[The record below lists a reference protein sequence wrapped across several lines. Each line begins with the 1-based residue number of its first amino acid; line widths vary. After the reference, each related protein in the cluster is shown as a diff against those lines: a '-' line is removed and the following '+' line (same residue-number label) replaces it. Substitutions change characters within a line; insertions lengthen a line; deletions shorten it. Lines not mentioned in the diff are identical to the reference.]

1 MAARVDPQRSAIAPV
16 PPDAE
21 GCAAGRQR
29 FLTADSPEP
38 GQVRPAILAS
48 WRRSREAGL
57 AADRLQVPF
66 LRDPDAETPLTRSAG
81 PVLSRLSERLSGLAV
96 SIILTDPAGTVLSR
110 RTLDREFERQL
121 DRVLLA
127 PGFSYA
133 ERFAGTNGIGTA
145 LETGAATQV
154 FGHEHYAEN
163 LERLACAAAPI
174 HDPVSGR
181 MAGVLDLTCWRKDT
195 DALLLTLAETTAEQI
210 QQAMLMAAGRAE
222 AAVLQAYRQ
231 ACRRTAGIVLAVTA
245 DAVTFND
252 RARAELAPGDQ
263 AAVVAHAVEIGR
275 ALAPGHRRHVDVP
288 LPAGVAARLHC
299 HQIDDAGRAAGLVVH
314 VRVGEQGT
322 LAAPHDA
329 RPPARP
335 PLRELVGGSP
345 LWRRACEQAY
355 DLTAAGAWVALHG
368 EPGTGKRSLAQALAH
383 RFGNGGRAAL
393 LDARDA
399 RADPTWV
406 AEVRR
411 TLDAADRVV
420 LTHVDALTVVELR
433 TLDAVLRQD
442 AGTAR
447 ATRLWVAVTLGTG
460 QRPAALD
467 RLLERFGGLVETPPL
482 RLRPE
487 DVPALAAHF
496 ARPKSSHPDVA
507 FTSAALGV
515 LQRASW
521 PGNVEQ
527 LRRAVRTALTRR
539 RRGAVDVADLPADV
553 PAGSRRLLS
562 PIESLER
569 DAIVQSL
576 DAANGNK
583 LEAARALGLSR
594 ATIYRRIREY
604 GIVTS

>member
-21 GCAAGRQR
+21 GCADGRQR
-29 FLTADSPEP
+29 FLTADVPEP

-48 WRRSREAGL
+48 WRRSRAAGL

-110 RTLDREFERQL
+110 RTLDHDFERQL

-245 DAVTFND
+245 DAVTLND

-288 LPAGVAARLHC
+288 LPIGVAARLHC
-299 HQIDDAGRAAGLVVH
+299 HQVDDAGRAAGLVVH
-314 VRVGEQGT
+314 VRLGEQGA
-322 LAAPHDA
+322 LAPSHEARQPAPSPAA
-329 RPPARP
+329 RPGGRVTAVAPGLRAGLRP
-335 PLRELVGGSP
+335 RRCRGVGGAAAVNPAPASGRSRSR
-345 LWRRACEQAY
+345 WRSRWRTGSG
-355 DLTAAGAWVALHG
+355 TAAGRRCSTATTPVA
-368 EPGTGKRSLAQALAH
+368 
-383 RFGNGGRAAL
+383 
-393 LDARDA
+393 
-399 RADPTWV
+399 
-406 AEVRR
+406 
-411 TLDAADRVV
+411 
-420 LTHVDALTVVELR
+420 
-433 TLDAVLRQD
+433 
-442 AGTAR
+442 
-447 ATRLWVAVTLGTG
+447 
-460 QRPAALD
+460 
-467 RLLERFGGLVETPPL
+467 TPP
-482 RLRPE
+482 
-487 DVPALAAHF
+487 
-496 ARPKSSHPDVA
+496 
-507 FTSAALGV
+507 G
-515 LQRASW
+515 W
-521 PGNVEQ
+521 PGSGARWTTPTVSSSP
-527 LRRAVRTALTRR
+527 TSTR
-539 RRGAVDVADLPADV
+539 
-553 PAGSRRLLS
+553 
-562 PIESLER
+562 
-569 DAIVQSL
+569 
-576 DAANGNK
+576 
-583 LEAARALGLSR
+583 
-594 ATIYRRIREY
+594 
-604 GIVTS
+604 